1 MRNRHEKSAS
11 GVERVSGI
19 DDAEARQGGRGA
31 SFEPPADRGGC
42 RARVWSPTRRR
53 ASDRRTRIAS
63 APTRPLGSRDAQPR
77 AYWPARCRESAW
89 SMPARVP
96 SETRALET
104 WRRNAASRG
113 IATRRSDD
121 IDAPR
126 CDEGSA
132 SACLLR
138 DARVVSLCTVT
149 RHPRFFHLLLC
160 CALAGST
167 CRVSLGPRVTGHAGR
182 RAENNYSR
190 HKSVRVGFVG
200 RPPTSDRRAQVVLN
214 RLSRGIVRRATRRG
228 DERPPGPTD
237 GASASST
244 SSPAALLGRILG
256 LIDLANPRARSRVFW
271 RSAPIRSSPHL
282 CWSLGAN
289 RGPRTN

>member
-1 MRNRHEKSAS
+1 M
-11 GVERVSGI
+11 
-19 DDAEARQGGRGA
+19 
-31 SFEPPADRGGC
+31 P
-42 RARVWSPTRRR
+42 RARLESDAATRRR
-53 ASDRRTRIAS
+53 STDANRVRPDATFGLPRRAAS
-63 APTRPLGSRDAQPR
+63 

-104 WRRNAASRG
+104 WRRNAAGRG

-149 RHPRFFHLLLC
+149 RHRAFSPAALLR
-160 CALAGST
+160 T
-167 CRVSLGPRVTGHAGR
+167 RRIRVSRLSGASGDWAR

-200 RPPTSDRRAQVVLN
+200 RPPTNDGRAQVVLN
-214 RLSRGIVRRATRRG
+214 RLSRGLVRRATRRG

-237 GASASST
+237 GASTSST

-282 CWSLGAN
+282 CWSLDAN
-289 RGPRTN
+289 RGPRMLELTPLLSSLSFPDPTGGGRSRGGRRRATRGGGET

>member
-1 MRNRHEKSAS
+1 VRNRHEKSAS

-53 ASDRRTRIAS
+53 ARDRRTRIAS

-149 RHPRFFHLLLC
+149 RHPRFFHLRLC

-167 CRVSLGPRVTGHAGR
+167 CRVSLGPRVTGHAGAPRRKKLFPSQVSQSGLR
-182 RAENNYSR
+182 RAPADQRQTRAGGFEP
-190 HKSVRVGFVG
+190 SV
-200 RPPTSDRRAQVVLN
+200 A
-214 RLSRGIVRRATRRG
+214 
-228 DERPPGPTD
+228 
-237 GASASST
+237 
-244 SSPAALLGRILG
+244 
-256 LIDLANPRARSRVFW
+256 RARPASDAAR
-271 RSAPIRSSPHL
+271 R
-282 CWSLGAN
+282 
-289 RGPRTN
+289 

>member
-53 ASDRRTRIAS
+53 ARDRRTRIAS
-63 APTRPLGSRDAQPR
+63 APTRPLGSRDVQPR
-77 AYWPARCRESAW
+77 AYWSARCRESAW

-149 RHPRFFHLLLC
+149 RHPRFFHL
-160 CALAGST
+160 
-167 CRVSLGPRVTGHAGR
+167 
-182 RAENNYSR
+182 
-190 HKSVRVGFVG
+190 
-200 RPPTSDRRAQVVLN
+200 
-214 RLSRGIVRRATRRG
+214 RLSCATRQDLLSRLARASGDWARRG
-228 DERPPGPTD
+228 AAQKKIIPVTSQSEW
-237 GASASST
+237 ASSGARR
-244 SSPAALLGRILG
+244 PAT
-256 LIDLANPRARSRVFW
+256 DARRWF
-271 RSAPIRSSPHL
+271 
-282 CWSLGAN
+282 
-289 RGPRTN
+289 